1 MQMHISI
8 WHRFPSAWRIRFNIS
23 YSVGMLVITS
33 FSFYTFKSFLSPS
46 VLEGISTG
54 YTILSWQFFFLSVL
68 YRCCSLSSGC
78 IVSYIKSVVVFSSM
92 CLFFLTVFFVV
103 VVYNNKHFL
112 KTPTFLEQFQFH
124 RQLSLR
130 SGHF

>member
-78 IVSYIKSVVVFSSM
+78 IVAYIKSVVVFSSM
-92 CLFFLTVFFVV
+92 CLIF
-103 VVYNNKHFL
+103 
-112 KTPTFLEQFQFH
+112 FQFFCFFKSSINGATIH
-124 RQLSLR
+124 QVFSWKTNKQKITKRWWM
-130 SGHF
+130 H